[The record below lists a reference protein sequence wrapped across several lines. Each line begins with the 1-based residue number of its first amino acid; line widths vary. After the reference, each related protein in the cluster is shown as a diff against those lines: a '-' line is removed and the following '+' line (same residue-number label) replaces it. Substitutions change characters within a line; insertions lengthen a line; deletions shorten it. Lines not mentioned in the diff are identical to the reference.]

1 MAEKLKY
8 GNTNTFFLRA
18 REGVL
23 IDTDM
28 FGTLPAFYKE
38 IKRHNISIG
47 DIGYVIATHYHPDHM
62 GLISELM
69 GLGIKLLLAEHQKA
83 FVHFSDS
90 IIRRSYPEYIP
101 INENKAVVFSC
112 KDSRKLLSEFGIQG
126 EVIPTRS
133 HSEDGIALILDN
145 GDCFVGDLE
154 PREYIAAYSDNQLLE
169 DDWKRIMSHSP
180 KHIYYA
186 HANDK
191 SITAAYTIK
200 RDSEK

>member
-1 MAEKLKY
+1 MAVKLRY

-18 REGVL
+18 KEGVL

-38 IKRHNISIG
+38 IKRHDISVK

-62 GLISELM
+62 GLISELTGM
-69 GLGIKLLLAEHQKA
+69 GVKLLLAEHQKA

-90 IIRRSYPEYIP
+90 IFRRSYKEYIS
-101 INENKAVVFSC
+101 INENDAAVFSC
-112 KDSRKLLSEFGIQG
+112 KDSRELLLEFGIHG
-126 EVIPTRS
+126 EIIPTRS

-145 GDCFVGDLE
+145 GDCFAGDLE
-154 PREYIAAYSDNQLLE
+154 PPEYIAAYSDNQLLE
-169 DDWKRIMSHSP
+169 DDWKRIMSYRP

-186 HANDK
+186 HVNEK
-191 SITAAYTIK
+191 IIK
-200 RDSEK
+200 RDSVK